1 MEIFEKE
8 VIARRLVG
16 DASTMGYV
24 FGEESEVGLVWEKS
38 GVVGSGEVD

>member
-1 MEIFEKE
+1 METFEKE

-16 DASTMGYV
+16 DVSTMGYV

-38 GVVGSGEVD
+38 GVVRSGEVD